1 MARQQTPESVFAIIA
16 HLRHEGEVI
25 GFRLDGIGHE
35 TALLDQKREKEK
47 PFANGRAAQEMRGK
61 NGRTF

>member
-1 MARQQTPESVFAIIA
+1 MALHQPPEGIFAIFA

-35 TALLDQKREKEK
+35 TALLDRK
-47 PFANGRAAQEMRGK
+47 
-61 NGRTF
+61 